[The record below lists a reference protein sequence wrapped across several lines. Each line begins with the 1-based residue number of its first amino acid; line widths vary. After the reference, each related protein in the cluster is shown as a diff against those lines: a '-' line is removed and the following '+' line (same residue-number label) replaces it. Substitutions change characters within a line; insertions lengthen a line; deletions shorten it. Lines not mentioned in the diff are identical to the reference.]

1 MRGDAEAFVWSRG
14 PVWGGATLSPL
25 IGVNREIEDFRGGAG
40 PSWSSS
46 SQEGGLEKL
55 RLAVSDFYSFSP
67 VTLFLFHPIFIS
79 LGKARSSQAP
89 CCPLCTELT
98 SRMADEEHH
107 ETFEAAGA
115 GASKTFPYV
124 WASKRC

>member
-1 MRGDAEAFVWSRG
+1 M
-14 PVWGGATLSPL
+14 VWGGATLSPL
-25 IGVNREIEDFRGGAG
+25 IGVNREIEDLRGVLGHQVGAA
-40 PSWSSS
+40 PARRVV
-46 SQEGGLEKL
+46 LEKL

-79 LGKARSSQAP
+79 LGKAKSSQAP
-89 CCPLCTELT
+89 SCPLCAELT